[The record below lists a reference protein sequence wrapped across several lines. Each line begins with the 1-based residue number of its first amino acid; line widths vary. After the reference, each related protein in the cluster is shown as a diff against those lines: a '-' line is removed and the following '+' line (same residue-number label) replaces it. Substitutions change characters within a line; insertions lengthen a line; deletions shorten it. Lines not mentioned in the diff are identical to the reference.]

1 VGFVGD
7 APHPPWAVRG
17 EILLAWARWPEGR
30 AGRLPDGVAPL
41 PGPVAMAAVRYSD
54 SPVGPYL
61 ELSVAEPARIG
72 LRPGLCVTAS
82 VVSDPAAKVGCR
94 LNWGMPAGLGRLSWS
109 ADGEERELVW
119 EDRGLVQRARPA
131 GPRLPVVLPIQCVQ
145 RRGDGPV
152 LAPRR
157 LVGLARFA
165 RVSVKVP
172 GDDPLAPL
180 AGDHVGFMVSAAR
193 LLLRPA
199 RRPSG
204 LLSSLRAPSQA
215 PEAAHRS

>member
-17 EILLAWARWPEGR
+17 EILLAWARWPDGR
-30 AGRLPDGVAPL
+30 ADRLPGGVAPL
-41 PGPVAMAAVRYSD
+41 PGPVAIAAARYSD

-61 ELSVAEPARIG
+61 ELSVGEPARIG
-72 LRPGLCVTAS
+72 LRPGLCVTSS
-82 VVSDPAAKVGCR
+82 VVSDPAAKVGWR
-94 LNWGMPAGLGRLSWS
+94 LNWGMPAGLGQLSWA
-109 ADGEERELVW
+109 ADGDERELVW
-119 EDRGLVQRARPA
+119 EDRGIVVRGHPA
-131 GPRLPVVLPIQCVQ
+131 GPPLPVILPIQCVQ
-145 RRGDGPV
+145 RRGDGPI

-157 LVGLARFA
+157 LTGLARLA
-165 RVSVKVP
+165 RVTVKVP
-172 GDDPLAPL
+172 EGDPLAPL
-180 AGDHVGFMVSAAR
+180 AGDHLGAIVGAAR
-193 LLLRPA
+193 LRLRPA